1 MKFLMQF
8 YAEHHFA
15 SLHALFLSSVIQ
27 SEIEH
32 NAIYPAESIRH
43 SFFCSKTFLIGN
55 CRIEN
60 HHKTRV
66 WVHFANAEWTLFVRL
81 HFEVAMGQHPNNSLT
96 ASSNIMSKIT
106 KLIFKLNSRV
116 LCAIWHF
123 AEMNPGTFFLRGRSS
138 LHRLSSR
145 YWKFCGRNRLPR
157 AIIALILPVW
167 AWGMRCMFDVRVKFN
182 S

>member
-15 SLHALFLSSVIQ
+15 SLHALFLSSV
-27 SEIEH
+27 
-32 NAIYPAESIRH
+32 IYPAESIRH

-60 HHKTRV
+60 HHKTLV

-81 HFEVAMGQHPNNSLT
+81 HFEVAMGQHPNNSPT

-123 AEMNPGTFFLRGRSS
+123 AEMNPGTFFFAGALF
-138 LHRLSSR
+138 SR